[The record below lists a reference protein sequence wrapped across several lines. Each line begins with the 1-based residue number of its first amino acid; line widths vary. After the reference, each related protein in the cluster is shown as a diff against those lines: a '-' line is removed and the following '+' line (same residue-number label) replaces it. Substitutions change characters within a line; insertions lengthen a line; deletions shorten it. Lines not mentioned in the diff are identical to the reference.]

1 MLKSNSIKIYT
12 ILIPFLFISLSLL
25 TQQCRPAY
33 SEERPNDDLSARSI
47 ASFADSLFKERDFY
61 RAITEYK
68 RLIFFYPQSP
78 LSKQARLQ
86 IALAYMEGKK
96 FGAAQSAL
104 EDFVDLYNDEEMKW
118 QAIFYLAELHY
129 RAGAYDEAIQLFS
142 RIESADT
149 IAELKKEAT
158 LKKSWA
164 FVKKGEWAAA
174 AHLFKTI
181 DADEKEESIDRLSLE
196 LTKVDLRHKSPALAG
211 TLSAVL
217 PGAGQLYVGRK
228 KDAAAAFLLNGAFI
242 LGAVEAF
249 RDDKDVIGGILLFFE
264 AGWYAGN
271 IYSAIGGA
279 HKYNDKQK
287 NDYIYSLERRYSLKV
302 NGRGDV
308 FGLYKISF

>member
-1 MLKSNSIKIYT
+1 MS
-12 ILIPFLFISLSLL
+12 LFIALILL
-25 TQQCRPAY
+25 TQASRPAY
-33 SEERPNDDLSARSI
+33 SEEDRNNDLSAKSI

-68 RLIFFYPQSP
+68 RLIFFYPQSQ
-78 LSKQARLQ
+78 LSKRARLQ

-104 EDFVDLYNDEEMKW
+104 EDFIDLYDDDEMKW
-118 QAIFYLAELHY
+118 QAIFYMAEVHY
-129 RAGAYDEAIQLFS
+129 RAGDYGEAIQLFS
-142 RIESADT
+142 RVESADT
-149 IAELKKEAT
+149 TAELKKEAT
-158 LKKSWA
+158 VKKGWA
-164 FVKKGEWAAA
+164 FVKKGDWAAA
-174 AHLFKTI
+174 SHLFKTTN
-181 DADEKEESIDRLSLE
+181 ADEKRESIDRLSLE

-287 NDYIYSLERRYSLKV
+287 SDYIYSLERRYSLKV

>member
-1 MLKSNSIKIYT
+1 MITS
-12 ILIPFLFISLSLL
+12 LFIFVVHL
-25 TQQCRPAY
+25 TQMCPPVY
-33 SEERPNDDLSARSI
+33 SEEDHNNNISPQSI

-86 IALAYMEGKK
+86 VALAYMEGKK

-104 EDFVDLYNDEEMKW
+104 EDFVNLYDDDEMKW
-118 QAIFYLAELHY
+118 QGIFYLAEVHY
-129 RAGAYDEAIQLFS
+129 RAGDYDEAIQLFS
-142 RIESADT
+142 RVESADT
-149 IAELKKEAT
+149 TAQLKKEAT
-158 LKKSWA
+158 VKKGWA
-164 FVKKGEWAAA
+164 FVKKGDWAVASR
-174 AHLFKTI
+174 LFRTMN
-181 DADEKEESIDRLSLE
+181 ADEKKESIDRLSLE
-196 LTKVDLRHKSPALAG
+196 LTKINLPHKSPALAG

-287 NDYIYSLERRYSLKV
+287 NDFIYSLERRYSLKV

-308 FGLYKISF
+308 FGLYNISF